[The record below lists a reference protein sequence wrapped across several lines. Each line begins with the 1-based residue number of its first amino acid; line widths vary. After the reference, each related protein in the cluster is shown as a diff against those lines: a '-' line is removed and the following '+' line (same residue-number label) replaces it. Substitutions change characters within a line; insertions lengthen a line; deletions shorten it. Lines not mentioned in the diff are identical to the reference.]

1 MAAKPKTIKVK
12 ISDGVKA
19 SAGGGAGSAAPGIKP
34 TRHDG
39 GGGGQVP
46 PQESK
51 PPEVEK
57 KQSQLAAY
65 QQRAAAAQQQYQQQ
79 KEAGIREAREAKE
92 RVSQKTT
99 TGVYEKG
106 GAVIRETKGDYQ
118 TLQKLKAQQPGSAL
132 VQTASGEYVL
142 IKSTGLNLGQES
154 TLAKVNENIQR
165 EGGTPY
171 YPTERKLPSGGT
183 LYMGRLAD
191 RVTTS
196 EPEPPKEGGP
206 VITQSDFLIDTSRPT
221 KYTAKVGE
229 GSVLVEQGALY
240 QVGLSDTLGP
250 GTPKQ
255 YQKTRLLSARE
266 QAELISRGEATPF
279 FIGYKDRPAI
289 AREEQ
294 ALLEQGVEGEVFP
307 ITYTTEEGKEIVT
320 ITGKSEGAEFNIYKP
335 GQAISVTL
343 TPTEEVK
350 QQPTGKNIVQQA
362 EEKSPL
368 YNLIGE
374 YGKGSR
380 ESFKSVGKGL
390 YQIGA
395 EVGLMFVP
403 PEISGIED
411 PKKREELRSKLEAAY
426 PKELQ
431 PKETPLTNL
440 LAGKP
445 PITPYGVKYDIGASA
460 ADVIL
465 LTGVPQLRL
474 AKIKSVFTAVK
485 SVFTKEPKPTVR
497 EPLAEY
503 TPQRL
508 PVSKFPETF
517 PEGEFVEFKTQRIP
531 LGKGLTKQPSIQ
543 ATKPI
548 KPVELERGYAPQRLP
563 VSKFPETYGIS
574 KTGYEETKIR
584 LGTGIVKY
592 PPSRFTETQLQLGK
606 GEIKRPGK
614 DFTKET
620 VGLGVGAVKTPPRV
634 IGKTEGPPQPIKEE
648 YGYTPSRL
656 PVSRFPKTLPKGEL
670 AGYRETRISLGK
682 GIIRFPKEGGL
693 TAKRFTGPKPPAK
706 PSPEVESKISR
717 GLLLL
722 MEKPQERKT
731 FTSTKIALGTSDKL
745 LQIRGGKVISDT
757 LTKQKAKPSSDTF
770 FIPQSRSTIT
780 EQTTRYP
787 PSSKLI
793 FPKSISLLRSSGEQ
807 TSIVKQISQKTT
819 LKEIP
824 LTSLSITPRQ
834 TQRQKKKEKYGFPT
848 RFPTRQ
854 TPRLDQPLRQRPIE
868 KQIIEEIP
876 PPKPPRVKLLLP
888 ELPREKPK
896 KRKEPTEPKSA
907 FSWKGNVPEF
917 QIEGVYK
924 KYDIIYGE
932 KRIAKLLKEER
943 FGKPKRKAKKQYDI
957 LGFPKTKKAKSSK
970 WAF

>member
-1 MAAKPKTIKVK
+1 MDLRNPANLGRINENIEREGGQPYSPTRVTQEGGGFLNLRK
-12 ISDGVKA
+12 ISD
-19 SAGGGAGSAAPGIKP
+19 S
-34 TRHDG
+34 
-39 GGGGQVP
+39 
-46 PQESK
+46 
-51 PPEVEK
+51 
-57 KQSQLAAY
+57 
-65 QQRAAAAQQQYQQQ
+65 
-79 KEAGIREAREAKE
+79 
-92 RVSQKTT
+92 
-99 TGVYEKG
+99 
-106 GAVIRETKGDYQ
+106 
-118 TLQKLKAQQPGSAL
+118 
-132 VQTASGEYVL
+132 
-142 IKSTGLNLGQES
+142 
-154 TLAKVNENIQR
+154 
-165 EGGTPY
+165 
-171 YPTERKLPSGGT
+171 
-183 LYMGRLAD
+183 
-191 RVTTS
+191 VTTS
-196 EPEPPKEGGP
+196 EPVPPEGEPSVP
-206 VITQSDFLIDTSRPT
+206 QSDFIIDKDRPT

-250 GTPKQ
+250 SAPGQ

-266 QAELISRGEATPF
+266 QAELISRGEASPF
-279 FIGYKDRPAI
+279 FIGAKGADII
-289 AREEQ
+289 AYEKIGKEEETQ
-294 ALLEQGVEGEVFP
+294 VFP
-307 ITYTTEEGKEIVT
+307 ITYTAEEGKEIVT
-320 ITGKSEGAEFNIYKP
+320 ITGKSEGAEFNIYQP
-335 GQAISVTL
+335 GKAISVTL
-343 TPTEEVK
+343 TPTEEPK
-350 QQPTGKNIVQQA
+350 QSKKDIVQLA

-374 YGKGSR
+374 YGKGSK
-380 ESFKSVGKGL
+380 EALKSAGKGL

-403 PEISGIED
+403 PEISGIEE
-411 PKKREELRSKLEAAY
+411 PKKREELRSKLESAY

-440 LAGKP
+440 LVGKP
-445 PITPYGVKYDIGASA
+445 PITPYGPKYDIGATA
-460 ADVIL
+460 ADVLL
-465 LTGVPQLRL
+465 LTGVPPLRL
-474 AKIKSVFTAVK
+474 TKIKSLFTTVK
-485 SVFTKEPKPTVR
+485 SIVTKEPKPTVR

-508 PVSKFPETF
+508 PISKFPETF
-517 PEGEFVEFKTQRIP
+517 PEGELVEFKTQRIS

-543 ATKPI
+543 VTAPI
-548 KPVELERGYAPQRLP
+548 KTVEADRDYIPQRLP
-563 VSKFPETYGIS
+563 ISKFPETYGIS
-574 KTGYEETKIR
+574 KTGYEETKIS
-584 LGTGIVKY
+584 LGRGIVKT
-592 PPSRFTETQLQLGK
+592 PQKQFSETRLQLGK
-606 GEIKRPGK
+606 GKIKRPGK

-620 VGLGVGAVKTPPRV
+620 LGLGVGAVKTPPRV
-634 IGKTEGPPQPIKEE
+634 LGKIEGPPQPIQEE

-656 PVSRFPKTLPKGEL
+656 PVSRFPKTLPEGEL
-670 AGYRETRISLGK
+670 AGYRETRLSLGK

-745 LQIRGGKVISDT
+745 LQIRGGKIISDT
-757 LTKQKAKPSSDTF
+757 LTKQKTKPPSETF

-780 EQTTRYP
+780 EQTTKYP

-793 FPKSISLLRSSGEQ
+793 SPKSISLLRSSGEQ
-807 TSIVKQISQKTT
+807 TSIAKQISQKTE

-834 TQRQKKKEKYGFPT
+834 KEKKRSGFPA

-888 ELPREKPK
+888 ELPRERPK
-896 KRKEPTEPKSA
+896 KRKEPKEPKSA
-907 FSWKGNVPEF
+907 FDWKGNVPEF

-943 FGKPKRKAKKQYDI
+943 FGKPKRKDKKQYDI
-957 LGFPKTKKAKSSK
+957 LGFPKTKKSKSSK